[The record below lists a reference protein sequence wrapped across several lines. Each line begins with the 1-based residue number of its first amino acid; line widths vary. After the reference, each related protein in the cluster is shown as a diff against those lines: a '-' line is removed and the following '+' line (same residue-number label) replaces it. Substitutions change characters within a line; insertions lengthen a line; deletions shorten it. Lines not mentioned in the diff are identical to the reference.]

1 MEYLEILDK
10 LNCLRLSN
18 AIKLQERMMELCEEL
33 RYDKETIE
41 SVEESSDDEEDD
53 DEDFM
58 DDEESPIREE
68 LFLIVEAYK
77 VMTQKVE

>member
-1 MEYLEILDK
+1 MEHLEILDK

-33 RYDKETIE
+33 RHDKETIE
-41 SVEESSDDEEDD
+41 SVEESSDEEED